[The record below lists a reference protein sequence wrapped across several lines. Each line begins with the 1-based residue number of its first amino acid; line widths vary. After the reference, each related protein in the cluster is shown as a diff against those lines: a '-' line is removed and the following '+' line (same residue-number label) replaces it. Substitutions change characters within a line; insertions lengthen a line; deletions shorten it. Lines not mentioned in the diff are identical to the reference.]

1 MRNKKSEFLKLV
13 NGQPVEQVL
22 FYPILMHFAA
32 RFNRHTYGEMA
43 SDHRVLVESNV
54 KCLHQ
59 FDFDMVS
66 LISDPY
72 RETAAFGAPVEF
84 VAEGVPKCLKLIVN
98 SPEDIVSLKKPDV
111 LLSPRTLDRINGA
124 RYYRKLL
131 KDEVPVMGWVEGPLA
146 EACDL
151 AGVTEMLIMLM
162 MDPESAHL
170 LMDKCL
176 ETARDFAREQVAA
189 GCDLIGVGD
198 AICSQIDL
206 DTYNAFVFNRHRELV
221 DYLHSLGAYVKFH
234 ICGNTTHLWPSLSKL
249 GLDIIDLDYM
259 TDMDDAFQQFG
270 PGVIRCGN
278 INPVDIQNLTANE
291 VFERAQILI
300 KKERGR
306 RFMLSGGCEIT
317 VNTPAGNLM
326 AMRRAC
332 ENQPSSTL

>member
-1 MRNKKSEFLKLV
+1 MTRKEEFLRLV
-13 NGQPVEQVL
+13 GGGKPGRVL

-32 RFNRHTYGEMA
+32 RFSGHTYGELA
-43 SDHRVLVESNV
+43 SDYRVLVESNI

-84 VAEGVPKCLKLIVN
+84 VAEGVPKCNKLIIN
-98 SPEDIVSLKKPDV
+98 SSEDIIALRKPDV
-111 LLSPRTLDRINGA
+111 LQSARTLDRINGA
-124 RYYRKLL
+124 RYYQEIL
-131 KDEVPVMGWVEGPLA
+131 KKEVPVMGWVEGPLA

-162 MDPESAHL
+162 MDPASANL

-176 ETARDFAREQVAA
+176 DTAMDFAREQVAA

-198 AICSQIDL
+198 AICSQIDPDL
-206 DTYNAFVFNRHRELV
+206 YNAFVFSRHSRLV
-221 DYLHSLGAYVKFH
+221 DYIHSLGAFVKFH

-249 GLDIIDLDYM
+249 RLDIIDLDYM
-259 TDMDDAFQQFG
+259 TDMDEAYRQFG
-270 PGVIRCGN
+270 PEVVRCGN
-278 INPVDIQNLTANE
+278 INPVEIQNLSANE
-291 VFERAQILI
+291 VLERSKSLI
-300 KKERGR
+300 AKERGR

-317 VNTPAGNLM
+317 VNTPAANLL
-326 AMRRAC
+326 AMRKAC
-332 ENQPSSTL
+332 D